1 MNENEKYKIAEFWPE
16 AEKMLDDHFKLKQK
30 ISLKFGFIALLVLIT
45 VGLFSWYFLTDSTIE
60 NKELAATANQKIELN
75 SPSASAENSEI
86 NKSDVSIKSS
96 LNNTENNKAN
106 NAAFKNGNNTET
118 NNLNN
123 TEINNVVNKV
133 NNTETNNVNN
143 TETNN
148 VNNTEINKVNNTS
161 IQTLSPSNLNQG
173 NKNNIK
179 ENLKNKINPVAANAT
194 GNSETIIDSALINSL
209 LNEVGSSASTITAD
223 ESSLK
228 VENKMAEAT
237 NNNNGPN
244 SKKNSNQVNGND
256 VAAANS
262 SFAQF
267 NKSFQTSEYVKL
279 SSLKPSLIR
288 EQQVTLASTQNVLKT
303 DFNCYTK
310 AKTKAII
317 SYQLGAGIFNV
328 SKSLSASNYPN
339 YVSRRNSEE
348 KATNYAS
355 WMLGAKIQFN
365 HFAFNTGIEYNKYG
379 EKVNYSNWIFGN
391 TNTVNNSWSYTAD
404 SITTVS
410 NYYIQGNQFDQTNV
424 QFLTDSTLVTDSVTV
439 YGQKAADVTGINSR
453 TMISYIEIPLVIDY
467 EILKT
472 KRFSAAIRTGVSIG
486 FVQQKR
492 GFYLD
497 VNQEEFRDLN
507 TFTTFRSTIWNARI
521 GADFNYFIVPKTS
534 VFIRPEFRTS
544 LQSTFK
550 TEAGI
555 QQKYRAFG
563 VMVGISKSF

>member
-1 MNENEKYKIAEFWPE
+1 MNENEKYKIAEFWPG
-16 AEKMLDDHFKLKQK
+16 AEKMLDDHFKTKQK
-30 ISLKFGFIALLVLIT
+30 IGLKYGLTALLVLIT
-45 VGLFSWYFLTDSTIE
+45 VGLLSWYFLTDSAVE
-60 NKELAATANQKIELN
+60 NKKLATSTNQKIELN
-75 SPSASAENSEI
+75 NPSASTENSEI

-118 NNLNN
+118 NNVNN

-143 TETNN
+143 TEINKD
-148 VNNTEINKVNNTS
+148 NNTF
-161 IQTLSPSNLNQG
+161 IQTSSPSHLNQG
-173 NKNNIK
+173 NKNNIQ
-179 ENLKNKINPVAANAT
+179 ENFKNKINPVAANAA
-194 GNSETIIDSALINSL
+194 GNSESIINSALINSL
-209 LNEVGSSASTITAD
+209 SDGVGSSASTITAD

-228 VENKMAEAT
+228 VGNKMAET
-237 NNNNGPN
+237 TKNNNSPN
-244 SKKNSNQVNGND
+244 SKKNSNQINGND
-256 VAAANS
+256 VATTNS
-262 SFAQF
+262 SFVQF
-267 NKSFQTSEYVKL
+267 NKSFQTSEYAVL
-279 SSLKPSLIR
+279 SPLKPSLTR
-288 EQQVTLASTQNVLKT
+288 EELVTITSTQKSLT
-303 DFNCYTK
+303 ADFICYTK
-310 AKTKAII
+310 AKNKAII

-328 SKSLSASNYPN
+328 SKSLSASAYPN

-379 EKVNYSNWIFGN
+379 EKVNYSNWIFEN
-391 TNTVNNSWSYTAD
+391 TNTINNSWSYTAD

-410 NYYIQGNQFDQTNV
+410 NYYIQGNQYDQTNV
-424 QFLTDSTLVTDSVTV
+424 QFFTDSTLVTDSVTV
-439 YGQKAADVTGINSR
+439 YGQKAADVTEINSR

-467 EILKT
+467 EIFKT

-521 GADFNYFIVPKTS
+521 GADFNYFIAPKTS